1 MVGPS
6 LRLAR
11 DMGRVGFLEDIGV
24 ILAETPSKGDMKSK
38 LVTSYN
44 QAGLPM

>member
-11 DMGRVGFLEDIGV
+11 DMGRIGFWVDMGV
-24 ILAETPSKGDMKSK
+24 ILAETLSRGDMKSK
-38 LVTSYN
+38 LVTS
-44 QAGLPM
+44 